1 MNTKKSV
8 VMIILFLLISFRTTP
23 QSLDLRRNTFHLP
36 SAMKTGEVVH
46 TIGLATAGLPEDVIE
61 TVDAF
66 RAPLLAYRAKVGL
79 PFNLSTT
86 GGIESNIIT
95 WHFSAGLNWSHEFG
109 ELGVSAG
116 ADVAFWFGWLDQEGF
131 DTRVNGWQLYPNIS
145 IGYTFPRFSVTVR
158 SELMI
163 PFKQSTRIGDIVTSE
178 RSRRVEGWSVG
189 IYIEQPLWKDNYA
202 VIGFK
207 SNFTKFYY
215 PMWAGF
221 STFDRFFYIPEFIIG
236 LNL

>member
-1 MNTKKSV
+1 MNMKISG
-8 VMIILFLLISFRTTP
+8 VMIIFALLISSRATP
-23 QSLDLRRNTFHLP
+23 QSLDLRRSTFHLP
-36 SAMKTGEVVH
+36 STMRVGEVVH
-46 TIGLATAGLPEDVIE
+46 TIGLTTAGLPEDVIE

-66 RAPLLAYRAKVGL
+66 RAPLIAYRAKAGL
-79 PFNLSTT
+79 PFNLNTT

-131 DTRVNGWQLYPNIS
+131 DTRMNGWQLYPNLS

-158 SELMI
+158 TELMI
-163 PFKQSTRIGDIVTSE
+163 PFKQSTRTGDVIVSE
-178 RSRRVEGWSVG
+178 KSRRVEGWSVG